1 MYLVFTRIPG
11 KSYRR
16 QLWSLLLC
24 LCDVSRALINSLI
37 SVSIVQKT
45 TTTNSSQPGHC
56 LPTWMCPDLQRRQ
69 LQPDGQLWSLLCLC
83 DVSRALINSLMCRLL
98 QKTTT
103 TNSSQPGHCL
113 PTWRCPDLQRR
124 QLRPDG
130 QLWSLLLC
138 LCDVSRALINSLV
151 CRLYRLENHDYQL
164 LPTRPLPPNL
174 EVSRS
179 AAAATPT
186 RRATLAFV
194 VVLLAISKTQNVV
207 RT

>member
-1 MYLVFTRIPG
+1 MEVTFLPLSSKPAAYRPATVKPTHCLQAGCDTSAHPLCANCGASRQATAARGSSTFMYLVFTRIPG

-83 DVSRALINSLMCRLL
+83 DVSRALINSLMCRLYR
-98 QKTTT
+98 K
-103 TNSSQPGHCL
+103 PRL
-113 PTWRCPDLQRR
+113 PTP
-124 QLRPDG
+124 P
-130 QLWSLLLC
+130 SPAT
-138 LCDVSRALINSLV
+138 VS
-151 CRLYRLENHDYQL
+151 
-164 LPTRPLPPNL
+164 
-174 EVSRS
+174 
-179 AAAATPT
+179 
-186 RRATLAFV
+186 
-194 VVLLAISKTQNVV
+194 
-207 RT
+207 